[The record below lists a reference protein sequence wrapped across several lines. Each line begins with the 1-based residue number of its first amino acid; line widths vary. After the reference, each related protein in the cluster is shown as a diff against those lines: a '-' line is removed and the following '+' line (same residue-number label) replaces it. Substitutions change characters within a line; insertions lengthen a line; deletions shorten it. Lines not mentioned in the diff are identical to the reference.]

1 MFYYRLNSFNFL
13 SQNLLKSSIKIP
25 KKSKNDK
32 NKSL

>member
-1 MFYYRLNSFNFL
+1 MFYYRLNSFNSL
-13 SQNLLKSSIKIP
+13 SQNLLKSTIKIP